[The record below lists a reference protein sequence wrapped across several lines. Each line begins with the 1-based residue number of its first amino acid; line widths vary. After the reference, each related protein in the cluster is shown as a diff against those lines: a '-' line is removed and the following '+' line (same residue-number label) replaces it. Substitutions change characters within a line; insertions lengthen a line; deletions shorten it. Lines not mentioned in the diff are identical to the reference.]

1 MKQKPSATCL
11 TLVSLGLALA
21 AGGVVLWDAGWRT
34 AALALVILCAAFQA
48 AAFAAHRMEKTALVR
63 ELRSLLPG
71 EPPTGEADSPDRLAG
86 LVARHVRAVGEERG
100 RALEL
105 LARLPCACM
114 TVVCP
119 GRADWRN
126 AAMEALFRDLGLA
139 AGSDDALAAFCAR
152 SSAGSWE
159 NLRDGRFGGD
169 CLDLT
174 GPDGGRFLAR
184 VAVVRLPWA
193 QDCFLCVFEDVTAP
207 RREAERLTRDRAAAR
222 AANDRLVAETAIL
235 EGVAREVGAAVESLA
250 ASMDVSREQSGQVAQ
265 AMQEMTDNVRV
276 VATMAAETAQT
287 ATAAET
293 QAREGLDVVRDTAA
307 VSRRVAAS
315 FDGLQAILSRLV
327 ARAAAI
333 GDVAGIITDIADQTN
348 MLALNAAIEAARS
361 GEAGRGFAVVADEV
375 RKLAAK
381 TLAATTEVRE
391 AARSVAACSQQAVA
405 AMKATGGDIH
415 ASCGLVESVAEK
427 FTAIATAMES
437 ASRSVDEI
445 ARRAEKHCASGFELN
460 MCAMDVTERAED
472 MGGQARQA
480 CREIGRLVVAAGEA
494 RRHAPGDS
502 AAAA

>member
-1 MKQKPSATCL
+1 
-11 TLVSLGLALA
+11 
-21 AGGVVLWDAGWRT
+21 
-34 AALALVILCAAFQA
+34 
-48 AAFAAHRMEKTALVR
+48 
-63 ELRSLLPG
+63 
-71 EPPTGEADSPDRLAG
+71 
-86 LVARHVRAVGEERG
+86 
-100 RALEL
+100 
-105 LARLPCACM
+105 M

-119 GRADWRN
+119 GRADWCN
-126 AAMEALFRDLGLA
+126 AAMDAFLGDLGLA
-139 AGSDDALAAFCAR
+139 AGTDDALEALCTH

-159 NLRDGRFGGD
+159 NLRDGRLGGD
-169 CLDLT
+169 CLGLT
-174 GPDGGRFLAR
+174 GPDGARLLAR
-184 VAVVRLPWA
+184 VAVVRLPWEE
-193 QDCFLCVFEDVTAP
+193 DCWLCVFEDVTGP
-207 RREAERLTRDRAAAR
+207 RREAERLASGQAAAR
-222 AANDRLVAETAIL
+222 AVNDRLVAEAAVL
-235 EGVAREVGAAVESLA
+235 AGLAREVGAAVESLA

-276 VATMAAETAQT
+276 VATMAAETAQA

-315 FDGLQAILSRLV
+315 YDDLQAILSRLV
-327 ARAAAI
+327 ARAGAI
-333 GDVAGIITDIADQTN
+333 GDVAGLITDIADQTN

-375 RKLAAK
+375 RKLAAN

-391 AARSVAACSQQAVA
+391 AARSVTACSEQALA
-405 AMKATGGDIH
+405 AMAATGGDIH

-427 FTAIATAMES
+427 FTAIAAAMES
-437 ASRSVDEI
+437 ASRAVDEI
-445 ARRAEKHCASGFELN
+445 ARRAEKHCATGFELN

-480 CREIGRLVVAAGEA
+480 CREIGRLVVTAGEA